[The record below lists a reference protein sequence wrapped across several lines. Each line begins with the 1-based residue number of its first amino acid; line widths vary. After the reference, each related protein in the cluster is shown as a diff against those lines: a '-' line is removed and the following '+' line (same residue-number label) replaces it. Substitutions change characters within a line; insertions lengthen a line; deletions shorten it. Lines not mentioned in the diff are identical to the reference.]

1 MIRQGHRGKH
11 PSGAVVTCVPLGL
24 PIFCLGPTRSPR
36 LWKSIYMSGLF
47 LGHSCVQKGGPNLE
61 PRVDPIF
68 GPSITNMKGFQKWDH
83 FRSPKMEPIF
93 DGKSCFRVLNLL
105 TPLALYWSYSC
116 LQSGPQHWANGSPAM
131 GVLGCGDEQ
140 EISNR

>member
-1 MIRQGHRGKH
+1 MYLMNFKKGSQITKDKLQSENKK
-11 PSGAVVTCVPLGL
+11 SLKILTTL
-24 PIFCLGPTRSPR
+24 P
-36 LWKSIYMSGLF
+36 
-47 LGHSCVQKGGPNLE
+47 
-61 PRVDPIF
+61 
-68 GPSITNMKGFQKWDH
+68 
-83 FRSPKMEPIF
+83 
-93 DGKSCFRVLNLL
+93 LNLL